1 MSLIFGSVSSESH
14 KNILSLRLATRK
26 AEQKRQEND
35 YEMQMLMMK
44 ERVKSAPLLLE
55 GPTHWGPH
63 VGKLTHSCH
72 KDNFVHQCP
81 KTRAKKKRTGSGS
94 SKQREMMPLPPPTRK
109 TISRCSLNSTN
120 LNDSDDLCSLDRAY
134 L

>member
-1 MSLIFGSVSSESH
+1 M
-14 KNILSLRLATRK
+14 ATRK
-26 AEQKRQEND
+26 AEQRRQESE
-35 YEMQMLMMK
+35 YELQMLLMK
-44 ERVKSAPLLLE
+44 QRVKSAPLLLE

-63 VGKLTHSCH
+63 VGKLSHSCH

-81 KTRAKKKRTGSGS
+81 KTRLKKRRPGSAY
-94 SKQREMMPLPPPTRK
+94 SKQRAMMPLPPHTRK
-109 TISRCSLNSTN
+109 SISRCSANSTN